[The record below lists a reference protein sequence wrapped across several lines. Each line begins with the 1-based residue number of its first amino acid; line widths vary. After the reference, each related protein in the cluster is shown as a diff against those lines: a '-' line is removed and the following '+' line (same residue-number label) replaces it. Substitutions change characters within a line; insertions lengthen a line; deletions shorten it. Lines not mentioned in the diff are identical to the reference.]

1 MNQKLI
7 SLGLVVAT
15 VGCGSG
21 DRMVTGRLDL
31 TTLGRSEARMIAA
44 RANERIETPI
54 TADGRFA
61 SALPEGTWAIAYADT
76 VANGG
81 RVFANLVINAGATRS
96 GRINITAGETAELGL
111 VRPAPST
118 SPLSPADDDD
128 NDGDDDDDNGD
139 DGNEPGDDNGDDGN
153 EPGDDNGGNGNE
165 PGDDNGGD
173 DIEIDDDSSDDHRD
187 DCRGVDSSGG
197 ISLFAN
203 FLVTPE
209 DSSGLDTAGQ
219 PDDDGGDLPDSDDD
233 GRPDVVDEDH
243 DGDDVCDDDGDS
255 DSDDGDSDGGVPDAG
270 EEDDEGEADLPYAVK
285 LEIGDTFTLAD
296 AFAEKGAQPAEILS
310 VEMED
315 GSWRLSEIRSLQSFT
330 VDQSDCDHE
339 GNRSRG
345 RDRIFVSWRNTDGSL
360 DVDHLDLRYC
370 GQ

>member
-7 SLGLVVAT
+7 SLGLVVAA
-15 VGCGSG
+15 VGCGGG
-21 DRMVTGRLDL
+21 DRLVTGRLDL

-44 RANERIETPI
+44 RPNERIETPI
-54 TADGRFA
+54 TADGRFTT
-61 SALPEGTWAIAYADT
+61 ALPEGAWAIAYADT
-76 VANGG
+76 PANGG
-81 RVFANLVINAGATRS
+81 RVFANLVIGAGATRS
-96 GRINITAGETAELGL
+96 GRINITSGDPLELGL
-111 VRPAPST
+111 VRPAPSASALT
-118 SPLSPADDDD
+118 PADDDD
-128 NDGDDDDDNGD
+128 V
-139 DGNEPGDDNGDDGN
+139 GDDNGGSGN
-153 EPGDDNGGNGNE
+153 EPGDDNGGSGNE
-165 PGDDNGGD
+165 PGDDNGGSGNELGD
-173 DIEIDDDSSDDHRD
+173 DNGNDGVEDDDDSNDDHRD
-187 DCRGVDSSGG
+187 DCREVDASGG

-203 FLVTPE
+203 FLVSPE
-209 DSSGLDTAGQ
+209 DSSGLDSAGL
-219 PDDDGGDLPDSDDD
+219 PDDNGVDLPDSDDD
-233 GRPDVVDEDH
+233 DRPDVVDEDH

-285 LEIGDTFTLAD
+285 LEIGDTFTLTD
-296 AFAEKGAQPAEILS
+296 AFAEKGVQPAEILS

-315 GSWRLSEIRSLQSFT
+315 GSWRLTELRSLQAFT